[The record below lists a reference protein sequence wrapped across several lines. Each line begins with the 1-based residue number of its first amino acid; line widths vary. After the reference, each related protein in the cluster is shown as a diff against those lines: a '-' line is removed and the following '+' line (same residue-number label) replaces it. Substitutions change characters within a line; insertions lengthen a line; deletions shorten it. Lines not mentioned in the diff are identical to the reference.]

1 METCGYQLRRAGRF
15 AAVFLICCVWFGCTS
30 AERSTQ
36 HEPDAANIFSANET
50 ININTANKDELQRI
64 PYIGEH
70 LADEIIKH
78 REKHGPFRRA
88 EHLALLHGI
97 SDRRFREI
105 RHLVRVD

>member
-1 METCGYQLRRAGRF
+1 METRGYQWRQAGRASAILVISSF
-15 AAVFLICCVWFGCTS
+15 FFGCTS

-36 HEPDAANIFSANET
+36 HVQDGPNISLNES
-50 ININTANKDELQRI
+50 ININTANKDKLQRI

-70 LADEIIKH
+70 LAEEIIEH

-88 EHLALLHGI
+88 EHLILLPGFT
-97 SDRRFREI
+97 DRRFREI

>member
-1 METCGYQLRRAGRF
+1 METCGYKRWRRSGRF
-15 AAVFLICCVWFGCTS
+15 AAIFLISFVLLACTG
-30 AERSTQ
+30 AEHSRQ
-36 HEPDAANIFSANET
+36 PGPDAANTSTQET

-64 PYIGEH
+64 PYIGAH
-70 LADEIIKH
+70 LAEEIIEH

-88 EHLALLHGI
+88 EHLVLLHGI